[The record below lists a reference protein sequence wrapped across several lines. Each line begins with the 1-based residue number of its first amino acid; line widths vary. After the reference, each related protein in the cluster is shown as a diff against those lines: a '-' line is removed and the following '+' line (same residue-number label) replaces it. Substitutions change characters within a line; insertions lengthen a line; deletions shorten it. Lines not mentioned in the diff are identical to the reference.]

1 MEKIV
6 RNEFGEIAKVYGFT
20 VTEDRYSIS
29 GYFVDLTPDLCTA
42 EIYKDSEFLC
52 SIKVPVEQDTLKID
66 WEKLFLAVKA
76 EIPKAEEIFM
86 EDILIDF
93 CFLGKY
99 LRCLPAGRRPYPP
112 NIHTA
117 LSAAPWTQK
126 FQRPFAHK
134 NSALRYFL

>member
-20 VTEDRYSIS
+20 VTEDRYYIS

-93 CFLGKY
+93 CFLGKEEFKMKY
-99 LRCLPAGRRPYPP
+99 SNL
-112 NIHTA
+112 
-117 LSAAPWTQK
+117 
-126 FQRPFAHK
+126 F
-134 NSALRYFL
+134 